1 MVRDR
6 IHVQINGGVQ
16 MVSLAVEPII
26 EAKETAYG
34 IVFTDRG
41 PISAQDEAARSQRP
55 EGQDTTV

>member
-26 EAKETAYG
+26 EGKETAYG

-41 PISAQDEAARSQRP
+41 PVSAQAETGDRS
-55 EGQDTTV
+55 